1 MLAAGSIFM
10 AVTGFEPTKNPS
22 TVWANSWFD
31 LGFAFVVL
39 GLVITAAGVVLHF
52 RREVPPASAPPA
64 VSPADP
70 PPPAIPRVVNQ
81 AVWEAVCDES
91 GKFPDTKALTFRLK
105 QVPAPGS
112 AIRDFTALR
121 CTVTD
126 PAGSTVESTGTDSWR
141 QYTPYTFPG
150 APQVRPGLYRS
161 RWQGRL
167 QAGEWTEIAD
177 GEHEVKAPPPLIVT
191 IIDSKFENWKQI
203 ALIAALRVKITN
215 IIGETLRLSGFGFT
229 HDPEG
234 LPVLAASFIGGER
247 LELDREK
254 TAVCAVTPSRSSAY
268 RKISAAGLAA
278 PTSHDSTRASA
289 STSTPSDTSNGRVFS
304 VQLLTTAILM
314 PRDLSARRNGRTS
327 SYRRPFAS
335 SNSASRRTIS
345 PTRPG
350 CACWPDARRIWP
362 NASVFDIRPSVS
374 KGPSRR
380 YSSSQVT
387 DGMSASA
394 GTSRLSTEK
403 SQVTIVS

>member
-1 MLAAGSIFM
+1 MQEMTYPATGRLPLVTDRHTASSWAGGAALIAAGSIFM

-52 RREVPPASAPPA
+52 RREVPPAGAPPA

-91 GKFPDTKALTFRLK
+91 GEFPDTKALTFRLK

-191 IIDSKFENWKQI
+191 IIDSKFESWKHI

-215 IIGETLRLSGFGFT
+215 TIGETLRLSGFGFT
-229 HDPEG
+229 YDPEG

-247 LELDREK
+247 LELDRELHNRRERQYYGIPLRNHA
-254 TAVCAVTPSRSSAY
+254 TVPAREFTTGWVVEAVP
-268 RKISAAGLAA
+268 RKAAGGS
-278 PTSHDSTRASA
+278 PNCT
-289 STSTPSDTSNGRVFS
+289 V
-304 VQLLTTAILM
+304 VI
-314 PRDLSARRNGRTS
+314 RDVLGNEYPATLPKQEPQT
-327 SYRRPFAS
+327 Y
-335 SNSASRRTIS
+335 
-345 PTRPG
+345 
-350 CACWPDARRIWP
+350 
-362 NASVFDIRPSVS
+362 V
-374 KGPSRR
+374 
-380 YSSSQVT
+380 
-387 DGMSASA
+387 
-394 GTSRLSTEK
+394 
-403 SQVTIVS
+403 

>member
-1 MLAAGSIFM
+1 MQEMTYPATGRLPLVTDRHPASSWAGGAALIAAGSIFM

-91 GKFPDTKALTFRLK
+91 GEFPDTKALTFRLK

-112 AIRDFTALR
+112 AIGDLTALR

-141 QYTPYTFPG
+141 QHTPYTFPG

-167 QAGEWTEIAD
+167 QARPRRCCGWPSCPFWTGPGPRGRAD
-177 GEHEVKAPPPLIVT
+177 GCPPSLPSLPRPPPGPGTGPLAVG
-191 IIDSKFENWKQI
+191 SGRW
-203 ALIAALRVKITN
+203 
-215 IIGETLRLSGFGFT
+215 LSGQA
-229 HDPEG
+229 
-234 LPVLAASFIGGER
+234 LLASGWW
-247 LELDREK
+247 RE
-254 TAVCAVTPSRSSAY
+254 ALA
-268 RKISAAGLAA
+268 RKRQPG
-278 PTSHDSTRASA
+278 
-289 STSTPSDTSNGRVFS
+289 
-304 VQLLTTAILM
+304 
-314 PRDLSARRNGRTS
+314 PR
-327 SYRRPFAS
+327 
-335 SNSASRRTIS
+335 
-345 PTRPG
+345 
-350 CACWPDARRIWP
+350 C
-362 NASVFDIRPSVS
+362 
-374 KGPSRR
+374 
-380 YSSSQVT
+380 
-387 DGMSASA
+387 
-394 GTSRLSTEK
+394 
-403 SQVTIVS
+403 